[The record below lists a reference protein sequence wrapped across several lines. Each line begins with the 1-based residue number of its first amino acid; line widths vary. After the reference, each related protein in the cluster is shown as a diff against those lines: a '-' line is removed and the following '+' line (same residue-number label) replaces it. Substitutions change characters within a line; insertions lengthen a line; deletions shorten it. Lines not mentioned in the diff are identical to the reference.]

1 MLVRVILALVLAIML
16 FGGSGLSGFG
26 LNSFKNSIKDKE
38 LETSTALL
46 DKSIVSWYCNHSGVV
61 PEAITTDMIKIMGLE
76 DMDVSQFTYH
86 KLADNK
92 FTLTVRLSGN
102 KTLTSANSNKDLPEL
117 ASYSNTPNK

>member
-1 MLVRVILALVLAIML
+1 MLVRVILALALAIML

-46 DKSIVSWYCNHSGVV
+46 DKSIVV

-92 FTLTVRLSGN
+92 FTLTVKLSGN